1 MCCVLFHFSRSETE
15 HTKEVVKPYDWT
27 YTTDYKG
34 TLLGDTATLKVSIF
48 PLLHAVYLL
57 FQPNTEHFF
66 FFLDLSVCFY
76 KFCMVLS
83 FWLQSMPWAFHVSH
97 RVLSIKSQLIKKNFR
112 FGGLVFFCCCLVFV
126 FATVIPHISVTRPTL
141 DFILQWGWS
150 CQLLITVYRLLATK
164 QVICITSLG
173 LCWLQITTVTLESN
187 LQHKSKLSCWPLF
200 FGQQKC
206 MSTCR
211 AEHGK
216 ALGTWFLWEGFIEI
230 WGLQLA
236 RNANCVE
243 NCLQPR
249 RPQLHVKHEGIF
261 EYFQIQLAAEGYKTC
276 NQMTVCLELSIL
288 DSCFAQCFLL
298 ESLASVLTLPLGILD
313 VFSVGLWELFPS
325 ES

>member
-1 MCCVLFHFSRSETE
+1 MFLIVFSQSN
-15 HTKEVVKPYDWT
+15 HS
-27 YTTDYKG
+27 
-34 TLLGDTATLKVSIF
+34 LLKK
-48 PLLHAVYLL
+48 LHV
-57 FQPNTEHFF
+57 
-66 FFLDLSVCFY
+66 
-76 KFCMVLS
+76 
-83 FWLQSMPWAFHVSH
+83 WW
-97 RVLSIKSQLIKKNFR
+97 
-112 FGGLVFFCCCLVFV
+112 FGFFCCCLVFV

-211 AEHGK
+211 AEDGK

-249 RPQLHVKHEGIF
+249 RPQLHVKHEASLNIF
-261 EYFQIQLAAEGYKTC
+261 KF
-276 NQMTVCLELSIL
+276 S
-288 DSCFAQCFLL
+288 LL
-298 ESLASVLTLPLGILD
+298 LKATKPVLKWRF
-313 VFSVGLWELFPS
+313 V
-325 ES
+325 